1 MKKTL
6 LSLFAISLS
15 SAAMAQQPEVG
26 KFSIIPRIGV
36 SIANLNDDILVY
48 DNLDCTLS
56 SRYRTGFMGGADIEY
71 QALPNLS
78 VSLGAYYMQQGC
90 NYKNSFVSNSATKGT
105 GTGYSDLS
113 TQLHYLQVP
122 LMANIY
128 IAPGVAIKAGL
139 QMGFAMSSKM
149 ELTTTDYTENKEG
162 EITPS
167 TPKEESYNLNSTM
180 KKVNFSIPVG
190 FSYEFANVVLDARY
204 NIGLTPIQQVL
215 DYKGPKNKV
224 FTVSVGYRFTL

>member
-1 MKKTL
+1 
-6 LSLFAISLS
+6 
-15 SAAMAQQPEVG
+15 
-26 KFSIIPRIGV
+26 
-36 SIANLNDDILVY
+36 
-48 DNLDCTLS
+48 
-56 SRYRTGFMGGADIEY
+56 
-71 QALPNLS
+71 
-78 VSLGAYYMQQGC
+78 
-90 NYKNSFVSNSATKGT
+90 
-105 GTGYSDLS
+105 
-113 TQLHYLQVP
+113 
-122 LMANIY
+122 MANIY